1 MNFAGDFAA
10 HAISGP
16 VVSAEPTREE
26 VLEALN
32 RIVASRDFPASER
45 NRRFFQ
51 RVVTNSLSG
60 EKTKAHEI
68 ATEVFGR
75 PGSFDSTKDPIV
87 RIEAAK
93 LRRDLE
99 TYYLKGGKHD
109 RVRIS
114 LLKGRYMARFA
125 YVNAALPGGVPA
137 AAHLLLL
144 RTALLGLQGADDE
157 ARQAW
162 TVVQQ
167 EFADF
172 HFNSHAHELIA
183 SMSGQDGRVRELLLE
198 GLRRAAQAPER
209 AADHGAAL
217 QISL

>member
-1 MNFAGDFAA
+1 MNFAGDYAA
-10 HAISGP
+10 HAISDSVER
-16 VVSAEPTREE
+16 VVS
-26 VLEALN
+26 
-32 RIVASRDFPASER
+32 
-45 NRRFFQ
+45 
-51 RVVTNSLSG
+51 NSVSG
-60 EKTKAHEI
+60 QKTTAHEI

-87 RIEAAK
+87 RIEAGK

-114 LLKGRYMARFA
+114 LLKGRYIARSA
-125 YVNAALPGGVPA
+125 YVTAALPGGAPT
-137 AAHLLLL
+137 AAHLWLL

-162 TVVQQ
+162 TVVLQ
-167 EFADF
+167 ELADF
-172 HFNSHAHELIA
+172 RFDSHAHELIG

-198 GLRRAAQAPER
+198 GLRRAEQAPES
-209 AADHGAAL
+209 ATEYGAA
-217 QISL
+217 SPVSP